1 MTKIVA
7 SVTGSISYSQKGE
20 KGDNA
25 VVYRLDAT
33 PSYISLD
40 ADGDIN
46 RNNEYSARK
55 YMLIQGYR
63 IDGSERQNQWKS
75 DKGLVT
81 VQLSFNDGA
90 VWTEYTTDPYLE
102 QPRVD
107 FDPQYLDSYGSISD
121 EFSNTGLL
129 NARVVMYVG
138 SAVDPKD
145 LTDDIILARMEIP
158 VVQDG
163 ASGGKGPV
171 IRQHRGFESGSYSYY
186 SGKGHSEEFLDVV
199 YVGKKW
205 YRCTSTYATSS
216 PSVTDGHWEVFSNFT
231 SIATDILLAENA
243 SIDMLT
249 GNEVNLYNP
258 SDNSLYGSFRV
269 VDNNDDY
276 SLWVGGKTGSNAN
289 FAVTRGGS
297 LRASDANITG
307 TINATKGKIAG
318 FTISGNGLTNEPFDN
333 DAYIVFRND
342 SHDCFAG
349 IGGNVM
355 PTSSGMRAV
364 ARFEN
369 EDTTD
374 QWGLGYNIAA
384 IFSAKNG
391 GYNFAFTGSGNGVL
405 NGWIG
410 GYKLSH
416 FSIGKDNT
424 IYRGYVK
431 ISENN
436 TWFIYSH
443 VDGSG
448 ITLPGLDEVRCA
460 LGIDNSTHFAVRF
473 TIAGE
478 PGTKHFNVY
487 GRNKLKDA
495 NEKTPWDTDNMPTFF
510 DKDGNVADYVEVGPG
525 DVVTF
530 LLAYYDYVSYLTVRY
545 TARIASHAY

>member
-102 QPRVD
+102 QPNVD
-107 FDPQYLDSYGSISD
+107 FDPQWSNSYYD
-121 EFSNTGLL
+121 LLAEFSNNGLL

-216 PSVTDGHWEVFSNFT
+216 PSVTDGHWEVFSDFT

-269 VDNNDDY
+269 VDSNDDY

-307 TINATKGKIAG
+307 TITATSGSIGGFDIGSSYIGTSPKDGYMGQEGKMYLSNNCLIFGATNRNVVVG
-318 FTISGNGLTNEPFDN
+318 PKDILGSYILADFSDNSNEPASVYGVCISVQN
-333 DAYIVFRND
+333 TSESLSAK
-342 SHDCFAG
+342 SCALS
-349 IGGNVM
+349 IGGGYVSGLRLH
-355 PTSSGMRAV
+355 PVVYSSGGSRRNPV
-364 ARFEN
+364 CIPKGVN
-369 EDTTD
+369 VVII
-374 QWGLGYNIAA
+374 N
-384 IFSAKNG
+384 
-391 GYNFAFTGSGNGVL
+391 GSGYYQL
-405 NGWIG
+405 PDMCPW
-410 GYKLSH
+410 
-416 FSIGKDNT
+416 DD
-424 IYRGYVK
+424 GYVMFVK
-431 ISENN
+431 RILSGESDSNVN
-436 TWFIYSH
+436 LKPGHRVSTDGKTQLKGNYIY
-443 VDGSG
+443 
-448 ITLPGLDEVRCA
+448 INRE
-460 LGIDNSTHFAVRF
+460 
-473 TIAGE
+473 
-478 PGTKHFNVY
+478 
-487 GRNKLKDA
+487 
-495 NEKTPWDTDNMPTFF
+495 
-510 DKDGNVADYVEVGPG
+510 
-525 DVVTF
+525 DVVTEMSIESRGDAF
-530 LLAYYDYVSYLTVRY
+530 VLVYCKDLQANSGTQQGGWMQFKNPRDW
-545 TARIASHAY
+545 

>member
-46 RNNEYSARK
+46 RNNEYSAK
-55 YMLIQGYR
+55 EYMLVKGYR

-163 ASGGKGPV
+163 ANGGKGPV

-186 SGKGHSEEFLDVV
+186 SGKGHYEEFLDVV

-258 SDNSLYGSFRV
+258 SDNTLYGSFRV
-269 VDNNDDY
+269 VDNNDGY

-307 TINATKGKIAG
+307 TITATSGSIGGFDIGSSYIGTSPKDGYMGQEGKMYLSNNCLIFGATNRNVVVG
-318 FTISGNGLTNEPFDN
+318 PKDILGSYILADFSDNSNEPASVYGVCISVQN
-333 DAYIVFRND
+333 TSESILAK
-342 SHDCFAG
+342 SCALS
-349 IGGNVM
+349 IGGGYVSGLRLH
-355 PTSSGMRAV
+355 PVVYSSGGSDRRNPV
-364 ARFEN
+364 CIPKGVN
-369 EDTTD
+369 VVII
-374 QWGLGYNIAA
+374 N
-384 IFSAKNG
+384 
-391 GYNFAFTGSGNGVL
+391 GSGYYQL
-405 NGWIG
+405 PDMCPW
-410 GYKLSH
+410 
-416 FSIGKDNT
+416 DD
-424 IYRGYVK
+424 GYVMFVK
-431 ISENN
+431 RTLSGESVSNVHLRAGYRVSTDGKTQLKGN
-436 TWFIYSH
+436 YIY
-443 VDGSG
+443 
-448 ITLPGLDEVRCA
+448 INRE
-460 LGIDNSTHFAVRF
+460 
-473 TIAGE
+473 
-478 PGTKHFNVY
+478 
-487 GRNKLKDA
+487 
-495 NEKTPWDTDNMPTFF
+495 
-510 DKDGNVADYVEVGPG
+510 
-525 DVVTF
+525 DVVTEMSIESRGDAF
-530 LLAYYDYVSYLTVRY
+530 VLVYCKDLQANSGTQQGGWMQFKNPRDW
-545 TARIASHAY
+545 